1 MSIYFVNQNFVD
13 KLPIDNNEVLVVV
26 DSLWKKR
33 FRDRTQKD
41 IALAETI
48 ILSNEE
54 VEFTGLVHL
63 NEQSLDILRKV
74 QKNNEGESI
83 GNNF

>member
-1 MSIYFVNQNFVD
+1 M
-13 KLPIDNNEVLVVV
+13 E
-26 DSLWKKR
+26 KR
-33 FRDRTQKD
+33 VRDRTQKD

-63 NEQSLDILRKV
+63 NEQSLDILQQNILEEIRVYLLYESKNYV
-74 QKNNEGESI
+74 YLCQPNNEPLDAFTLLIISSSR
-83 GNNF
+83 

>member
-1 MSIYFVNQNFVD
+1 M
-13 KLPIDNNEVLVVV
+13 E
-26 DSLWKKR
+26 KR

-74 QKNNEGESI
+74 QKTMKENP
-83 GNNF
+83 

>member
-1 MSIYFVNQNFVD
+1 M
-13 KLPIDNNEVLVVV
+13 E
-26 DSLWKKR
+26 KR